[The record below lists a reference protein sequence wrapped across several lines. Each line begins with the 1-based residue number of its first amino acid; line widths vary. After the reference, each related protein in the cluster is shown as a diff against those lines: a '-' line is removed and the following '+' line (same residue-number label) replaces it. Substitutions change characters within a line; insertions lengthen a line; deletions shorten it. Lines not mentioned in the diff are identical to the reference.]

1 MEGNLAILGLAP
13 LLLYI
18 VLSFTRFNQLVAVS
32 SAVLLG
38 AIMSGQD
45 ILSVAAAIRG
55 SMGSFLTYV
64 GLIILLGAG
73 LGEVLNRTGVVKN
86 IVYVVT
92 NKMGVNSQRKAILVV
107 MFTSVLLVSLL
118 GTLAGA
124 NAILAPIVIPIV
136 AAIGMTPS
144 TLAVVFHGAGAT
156 GLFLGPFTPPV
167 VAIMGFAGVTYP
179 EVLFNVGLPISIIM
193 WIITFFVAQWIQKR
207 TEGKYAYTEEDIAA
221 TNVDKDW
228 KPDANINRATIV
240 FLVTMA
246 ILVAY
251 GIIIKGGST
260 FAVAVMLISSVI
272 TGVAARMPFN
282 DIFDSIAHG
291 ASRLMWLF
299 FLFVLFN
306 PFIEFVS
313 ATGAFTALAK
323 MLQPLI
329 DKSGPVGFITLSTL
343 TGIFGIPGAAVA
355 QAKVIHEMF
364 LPLVQQLNV
373 PATIWALVLMV
384 GSQMTFFAFPGGDM
398 IGEMGLARSN
408 DLKSMVING
417 LIITFAVFFY
427 VVIRAIIAF

>member
-13 LLLYI
+13 LILYI

-38 AIMSGQD
+38 AVMSGQT
-45 ILSVAAAIRG
+45 ILSVASALRA

-73 LGEVLNRTGVVKN
+73 LGEVLKRTGVVRN
-86 IVYVVT
+86 LVFFVT
-92 NKMGVNSQRKAILVV
+92 NKLKVDSQRKAILVV
-107 MFTSVLLVSLL
+107 MITSVLLVSLL
-118 GTLAGA
+118 GTLAGS
-124 NAILAPIVIPIV
+124 NAILAPILIPIV

-179 EVLFNVGLPISIIM
+179 EVLFHVGLPISIIM
-193 WIITFFVAQWIQKR
+193 WVITFFVAQWVQKR
-207 TEGKYAYTEEDIAA
+207 TYGKYAYTAEDIES
-221 TNVDKDW
+221 TQSDEEW
-228 KPDANINRATIV
+228 KPDANVNRAIII
-240 FLVTMA
+240 FLLVMA
-246 ILVAY
+246 SLVAY

-260 FAVAVMLISSVI
+260 FAVAVMLISAVV
-272 TGVAARMPFN
+272 TGIAAKMSLNEIFN
-282 DIFDSIAHG
+282 SISHG

-299 FLFVLFN
+299 FLFVMFN
-306 PFIEFVS
+306 PFIDFVS
-313 ATGAFTALAK
+313 QTGAFDALTS
-323 MLQPLI
+323 MLQPVI
-329 DKSGPVGFITLSTL
+329 ESSGPVGFVTLSTL
-343 TGIFGIPGAAVA
+343 TGVFGIPGAAVA
-355 QAKVIHEMF
+355 QAKVIHDMF
-364 LPLVQQLNV
+364 LPLAQQLNI
-373 PATIWALVLMV
+373 PHTLWALVLMV

-417 LIITFAVFFY
+417 LIITVAVFIY
-427 VVIRAIIAF
+427 VVIRAVIAF

>member
-1 MEGNLAILGLAP
+1 MEGSFAILGLAP

-32 SAVLLG
+32 AAVLLG

-45 ILSVAAAIRG
+45 ILSVAAAIRA

-73 LGEVLNRTGVVKN
+73 LGEVLNRTGVVRN
-86 IVYVVT
+86 IVYAVT
-92 NKMGVNSQRKAILVV
+92 AKMGINSQRKAIIVV

-118 GTLAGA
+118 GTLAGS

-136 AAIGMTPS
+136 AAVGMTPS
-144 TLAVVFHGAGAT
+144 TLAVIFHGAGAT

-179 EVLFNVGLPISIIM
+179 ELLLNVGLPIAVIM
-193 WIITFFVAQWIQKR
+193 WVITFFVAQWVQKR
-207 TEGKYAYTEEDIAA
+207 TYGKYMYTKEDVAA
-221 TNVDKDW
+221 VNDKDW
-228 KPDANINRATIV
+228 KPDANTKRATIV
-240 FLVTMA
+240 FLITMA
-246 ILVAY
+246 ILVTY
-251 GIIIKGGST
+251 GIVIKGGST
-260 FAVAVMLISSVI
+260 FAVAVMLISAVI
-272 TGVAARMPFN
+272 TGVAGRMSFN
-282 DIFDSIAHG
+282 EIFDSISHG

-313 ATGAFTALAK
+313 ATGAFTALAN

-329 DKSGPVGFITLSTL
+329 EKSGPVGFVVLSTL
-343 TGIFGIPGAAVA
+343 TGVFGIPGAAVA

-373 PATIWALVLMV
+373 PNTIWALVLMV

-417 LIITFAVFFY
+417 LIITAAVCLY
-427 VVIRAIIAF
+427 VFVRAVVAF